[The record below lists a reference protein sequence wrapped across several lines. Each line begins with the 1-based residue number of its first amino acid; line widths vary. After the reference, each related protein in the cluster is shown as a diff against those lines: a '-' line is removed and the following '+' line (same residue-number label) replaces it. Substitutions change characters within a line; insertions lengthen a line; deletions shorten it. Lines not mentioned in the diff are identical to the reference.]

1 MHMQTSCWVVIEV
14 RDWRLSSV
22 IMWQL
27 VHFVREI
34 SRCLSTF
41 SKNHHNTYSLI
52 ASDGCIREVHIEV
65 LSVNYTVFHPH
76 LSAEKPLTALI
87 RYDYRNISVLA
98 LKLVESFDHIVDG
111 NHSLI
116 SSS

>member
-14 RDWRLSSV
+14 RDSRLSSV

-27 VHFVREI
+27 VRFVREI

-52 ASDGCIREVHIEV
+52 TSNRCISKVHVEV
-65 LSVNYTVFHPH
+65 LSVNYSVFHSHP
-76 LSAEKPLTALI
+76 SAEKPLTALI
-87 RYDYRNISVLA
+87 RYDYRNIPVVT
-98 LKLVESFDHIVDG
+98 LKLVKSFDHIIDS